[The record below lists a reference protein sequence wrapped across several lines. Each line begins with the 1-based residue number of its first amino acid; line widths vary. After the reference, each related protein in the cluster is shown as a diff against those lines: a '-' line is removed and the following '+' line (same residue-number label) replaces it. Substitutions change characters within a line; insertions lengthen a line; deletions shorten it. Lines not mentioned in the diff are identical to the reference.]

1 MAGATRLR
9 RVAVDDPGWTRRRHG
24 RGFVYLDEH
33 GRRLAAAEVA
43 RCKSLAIPPAWRD
56 VWICS
61 VPNGHLQAVGTDEA
75 GRRQYL
81 YHPEWR
87 RKRDRAKHDR
97 VLEVAA
103 RLPAA
108 RATVA
113 EHLALPEMPKER
125 VLATAFR
132 LLDLGLFRVG
142 GESYA
147 EENGSYGLAT
157 IEKRHVGVRADR
169 IEFEY
174 QSKSGQLRCV
184 AITDPL
190 VRQSVAALRRR
201 RGGGPQLLAY
211 RQGRTWH
218 DVTSRDINEYVK
230 DVIGGEVSAK
240 DFRTWHGTVLA
251 TLALAAEDDQPS
263 SATARKRAVRRAVQH
278 VSDQLG
284 NTPTVARKSY
294 IDPRVVDRYEA
305 GETIDVPARARGEGA
320 RRRTESAVRQLLQD

>member
-1 MAGATRLR
+1 MAEATRLR
-9 RVAVDDPGWTRRRHG
+9 RVSADDPGWTRRRHG

-33 GRRLAAAEVA
+33 GERLAAADVA
-43 RCKSLAIPPAWRD
+43 RCRSLAIPPAWQD
-56 VWICS
+56 VWICP
-61 VPNGHLQAVGTDEA
+61 VPNGHLQAVGIDDA

-103 RLPAA
+103 RLPGA

-113 EHLALPEMPKER
+113 EHLALPGMPKDR
-125 VLATAFR
+125 ALATAFR

-142 GESYA
+142 GEAYA

-157 IEKRHVGVRADR
+157 IEKRHVTVRADR
-169 IEFEY
+169 VEFEY
-174 QSKSGQLRCV
+174 ESKSGQLRCV
-184 AITDPL
+184 AVTDPL
-190 VRQSVAALRRR
+190 VRDSVATLRRR
-201 RGGGPQLLAY
+201 RRGGPQLLAY
-211 RQGRTWH
+211 RNDRTWH
-218 DVTSRDINEYVK
+218 DITSRDINDYVK
-230 DVIGGEVSAK
+230 DVIGGDVSAK

-251 TLALAAEDDQPS
+251 ALALAAEDEPPS
-263 SATARKRAVRRAVQH
+263 SATARKRAVRRAVEH

-284 NTPTVARKSY
+284 NTPAVARKSY

-305 GETIDVPARARGEGA
+305 GETIEVPARARGEGA
-320 RRRTESAVRQLLQD
+320 RRRTETAVRRLLQD

>member
-24 RGFVYLDEH
+24 SGFVYLDEH

-87 RKRDRAKHDR
+87 RKRDRASTIACWR
-97 VLEVAA
+97 W
-103 RLPAA
+103 RPGPAA

-125 VLATAFR
+125 ALATAFR

-174 QSKSGQLRCV
+174 QSKPGQLRCV

-190 VRQSVAALRRR
+190 VRQSVAACAGAA
-201 RGGGPQLLAY
+201 GGGPQLLAY

-218 DVTSRDINEYVK
+218 DVTSRT
-230 DVIGGEVSAK
+230 STSTS
-240 DFRTWHGTVLA
+240 RT
-251 TLALAAEDDQPS
+251 
-263 SATARKRAVRRAVQH
+263 
-278 VSDQLG
+278 
-284 NTPTVARKSY
+284 
-294 IDPRVVDRYEA
+294 
-305 GETIDVPARARGEGA
+305 
-320 RRRTESAVRQLLQD
+320 